1 MGQPG
6 NKKPAMGSRPKN
18 PMTSNAPNPARSA
31 KRVMATWPAPGTGG
45 GDSETVL
52 ALLGERLRSLRK
64 MRGMTLSGLAQAT
77 GFTKSYLSR
86 IELSQKTPP
95 IGSLA
100 GIARALNVE
109 LAYFFQDRAV
119 PPRRSW
125 CVVRSG
131 EKRPV
136 VRGGTAFGYDYASL
150 AYNLE
155 RQHMEPFL
163 FRFPTDLEKH
173 VYFEHDGE
181 EFIHVLKGSVEFRI
195 GDEVLVLRAGD
206 SLYFDARIPHKGRA
220 LARDTEALAVM
231 FSNEGKVSGGHDG
244 APSRPSRN

>member
-1 MGQPG
+1 MERLL
-6 NKKPAMGSRPKN
+6 KKGGAIGSRRKAPADDE
-18 PMTSNAPNPARSA
+18 TSKPARSRDRA
-31 KRVMATWPAPGTGG
+31 GAARPLHAAPAGE
-45 GDSETVL
+45 SAAVL

-64 MRGMTLSGLAQAT
+64 MRGMTLSDLAQAT

-100 GIARALNVE
+100 TIAQALNVD
-109 LAYFFQDRAV
+109 LAYFFQDRAM

-125 CVVRSG
+125 CIVRSS

-163 FRFPTDLEKH
+163 FRFPADLEKH

-181 EFIHVLKGSVEFRI
+181 EFIYVLKGSVEFKI
-195 GDEVLVLRAGD
+195 GDETLILRAGD

-220 LARDTEALAVM
+220 LDREAEALTVV
-231 FSNEGKVSGGHDG
+231 FSSENEGPGPRDRTSPHG
-244 APSRPSRN
+244 

>member
-1 MGQPG
+1 M
-6 NKKPAMGSRPKN
+6 
-18 PMTSNAPNPARSA
+18 A
-31 KRVMATWPAPGTGG
+31 KPGTRGAAAARLKKAAPADNLLAQL
-45 GDSETVL
+45 GD
-52 ALLGERLRSLRK
+52 RLRSLRK
-64 MRGMTLSGLAQAT
+64 TRGMTLSSLAQAT

-95 IGSLA
+95 IASLA
-100 GIARALNVE
+100 EIARALNVD
-109 LAYFFQDRAV
+109 LAYFFQDRTVA
-119 PPRRSW
+119 PRRSW
-125 CVVRSG
+125 CVVRAG

-163 FRFPTDLEKH
+163 FRFPADLEKH

-181 EFIHVLKGSVEFRI
+181 EFIYVLKGGVEFKI

-220 LARDTEALAVM
+220 LDREAEALAVM
-231 FSNEGKVSGGHDG
+231 FSSEGQGATARVG
-244 APSRPSRN
+244 APRPPRG

>member
-1 MGQPG
+1 MA
-6 NKKPAMGSRPKN
+6 KPANQDGTKGLRPKQ
-18 PMTSNAPNPARSA
+18 PASSGA
-31 KRVMATWPAPGTGG
+31 KR
-45 GDSETVL
+45 ETVL
-52 ALLGERLRSLRK
+52 ALLGARLRTLRK
-64 MRGMTLSGLAQAT
+64 LRGMTLSGLAHAT

-100 GIARALNVE
+100 EIARALNVE

-125 CVVRSG
+125 CVVRAG

-163 FRFPTDLEKH
+163 FRFPADLEKH

-181 EFIHVLKGSVEFRI
+181 EFIHVLKGSVEFKI

-220 LARDTEALAVM
+220 LVRDAEALAVM
-231 FSNEGKVSGGHDG
+231 FSSDPKNSGARGS
-244 APSRPSRN
+244 APDRTARD